1 MKRIRFID
9 WSKISYVLKG
19 ILVGAVAGA
28 VVSAFRMAIYTT
40 LNLMPSVYTF
50 LRANP
55 AWIFGWSFIILVIA
69 FLVILMGRDDP
80 DIQGNGV
87 AELKGQLQ
95 GTLKLNW
102 WSILWR
108 KFAASTLVLGMGL
121 PVGREGPSIQ
131 IGGVVG
137 QGINHF
143 LKGNKSQENIL
154 ISSGAAAGLS
164 AAFNAPMSGL
174 VIILEEVHH
183 RFSSVLILTVFTAS
197 VTANFLAFHLFGSQ
211 PALALGTMAEFP
223 LEHYLYLVILGIL
236 LALAGWV
243 FQKTVFIVPKLYAK
257 LPIPSYLYGF
267 IPFILVILTGLFW
280 EDMLGGGT
288 GVITDIASVRT
299 GTFLLL
305 GILVFRFVGFQ
316 IAYGSGIPAGMLI
329 PLLTIGAVLGG
340 IFGNI
345 VLSGTGLSDE
355 FIRNFVIFSMGGFF
369 TATSKAPLTAIVL
382 LTEITGSITQM
393 MPIAVVCL
401 TAYIFADILGLEPID
416 EITLYN
422 KTNRFPTV
430 FEGKLI
436 HMDVFVEPNT
446 YLDGMQMSQL
456 TLPYNAKCVRI
467 KRHSNEFMPH
477 RDTVLLSG
485 DELQIACDQGFVVQV
500 KKYISKL
507 N

>member
-1 MKRIRFID
+1 MRRLKFID

-40 LNLMPSVYTF
+40 LNVMPDVYGF
-50 LRANP
+50 LRVNP
-55 AWIFGWSFIILVIA
+55 YWTFAWAFVILVIA

-108 KFAASTLVLGMGL
+108 KFSASTLVLGMGL

-137 QGINHF
+137 QGINRL

-183 RFSSVLILTVFTAS
+183 RFSGVLILTVFTAS

-211 PALALGTMAEFP
+211 PALALGRMAEFP
-223 LEHYLYLVILGIL
+223 LEYYLYLVVLGIF

-243 FQKTVFIVPKLYAK
+243 FQKVLFAVPKWYAK
-257 LPIPSYLYGF
+257 LPIPPYLFGF
-267 IPFILVILTGLFW
+267 IPFLLVIPTGLFW
-280 EDMLGGGT
+280 EEMLGGGT
-288 GVITDIASVRT
+288 GIITDIASVRT
-299 GTFLLL
+299 ATVMLL
-305 GILVFRFVGFQ
+305 GMLAFRFIAFH

-329 PLLTIGAVLGG
+329 PMLTIGAILGG
-340 IFGNI
+340 IFGNL
-345 VLSGTGLSDE
+345 VLRGTGLEDE
-355 FIRNFVIFSMGGFF
+355 FIRNFVIFAMGGFF
-369 TATSKAPLTAIVL
+369 TAISKAPLTAIVL

-401 TAYIFADILGLEPID
+401 TAYIVADILALEPID

-500 KKYISKL
+500 KNYISKL